1 MSISSPG
8 ITVNTD
14 SSENRIALMRFTAM
28 SGPSLNCMN
37 MNIMAIRPPMVVRLL
52 APTSGMAFDREM
64 MTASRSSWVWR
75 SSLKRL
81 E

>member
-14 SSENRIALMRFTAM
+14 SSENKIALMRFTAM
-28 SGPSLNCMN
+28 SGPSLNC

-52 APTSGMAFDREM
+52 APTSGMAFDSEM